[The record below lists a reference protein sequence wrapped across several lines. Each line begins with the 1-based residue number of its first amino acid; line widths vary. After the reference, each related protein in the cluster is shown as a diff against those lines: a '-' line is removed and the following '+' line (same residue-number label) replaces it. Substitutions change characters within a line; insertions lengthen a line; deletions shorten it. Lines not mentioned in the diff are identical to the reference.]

1 MLKSSLQQLYDS
13 SIAYGLKKALI
24 AYQTKTD
31 MAEKI
36 KALQK
41 ENNDLKKTIHTLEQ
55 EESDIR
61 TQGESERSREK
72 EAYISE
78 KTKMKD
84 EIMRTKVELDKLM
97 STKLIIW
104 LQRSSPKKETA
115 KRMRTFLNHF
125 T

>member
-41 ENNDLKKTIHTLEQ
+41 ENNDLKKTIHALEQ

-97 STKLIIW
+97 STKLII
-104 LQRSSPKKETA
+104 
-115 KRMRTFLNHF
+115 
-125 T
+125 